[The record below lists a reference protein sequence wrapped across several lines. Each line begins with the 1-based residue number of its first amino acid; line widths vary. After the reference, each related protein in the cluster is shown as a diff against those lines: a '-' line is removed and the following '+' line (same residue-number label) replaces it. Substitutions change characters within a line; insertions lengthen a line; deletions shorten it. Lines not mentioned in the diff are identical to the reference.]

1 MDIERYNKN
10 RKYNWIV
17 IIEKQI
23 ERGFDHYLLY
33 ATEKEIED
41 IIENEAKS
49 FGGDLF
55 KEYEHDFH
63 SLRQE
68 FGNTVQYKY
77 YDTNGYGDIHIMA
90 ALTDL
95 KAE

>member
-1 MDIERYNKN
+1 MNMERYNKN
-10 RKYNWIV
+10 SKYNWI
-17 IIEKQI
+17 IIVEKQN
-23 ERGFDHYLLY
+23 ERGFEHYLLC
-33 ATEKEIED
+33 ATEKEIETV
-41 IIENEAKS
+41 IENEAKR

-55 KEYEHDFH
+55 KEYENDFH

-77 YDTNGYGDIHIMA
+77 YDTNKYGDIHIMA

-95 KAE
+95 KIE